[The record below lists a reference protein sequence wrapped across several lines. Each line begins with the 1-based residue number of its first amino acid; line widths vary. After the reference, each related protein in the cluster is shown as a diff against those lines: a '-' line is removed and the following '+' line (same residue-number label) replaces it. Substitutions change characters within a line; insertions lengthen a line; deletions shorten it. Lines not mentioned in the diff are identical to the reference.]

1 MNSKQLQYA
10 LRLSKTLSFS
20 FTAEEFKIS
29 QPALSKQISNLEKDL
44 GVKLFDRRKNPISLT
59 AAGEYF
65 FKETENILYQEEQ
78 LRRSMQDFNL
88 KKRGKLVIGISP
100 FRSLYLV
107 KNLCKAVREKYPNV
121 KIVLNEH
128 PSDQLRKLASEGKF
142 DFAVVNLPVDESV
155 LDIRLI
161 EQDTL
166 VLVVPKSMLSLIKYS
181 PGETFNLVD
190 FKDCKK
196 LPFIVLG
203 PSQEMHHLFK
213 KICSTAEIQP
223 NIAMEVVGITTAW
236 TMAHNGLGA
245 TLLPYQ
251 FVKSMNYN
259 DEVELFIPKCEMN
272 IRQPA
277 IITRRG
283 QYLPEYAKYAIDILS
298 GEVKK

>member
-1 MNSKQLQYA
+1 
-10 LRLSKTLSFS
+10 
-20 FTAEEFKIS
+20 
-29 QPALSKQISNLEKDL
+29 
-44 GVKLFDRRKNPISLT
+44 
-59 AAGEYF
+59 
-65 FKETENILYQEEQ
+65 
-78 LRRSMQDFNL
+78 MQDFNL

>member
-1 MNSKQLQYA
+1 MNSKQLEYA

-20 FTAEEFKIS
+20 LTAEEFKIS
-29 QPALSKQISNLEKDL
+29 QPALSKQISNLEKKL
-44 GVKLFDRRKNPISLT
+44 GVELFDRRKNPISLT

-65 FKETENILYQEEQ
+65 FEEIENLLYQEEQ
-78 LRRSMQDFNL
+78 LHRSMQDFNS

-107 KNLCKAVREKYPNV
+107 SNLCKKLKEKYPDV
-121 KIVLNEH
+121 KIVLNEYS
-128 PSDQLRKLASEGKF
+128 SDHLRRLASEGKV
-142 DFAVVNLPVDESV
+142 DFAIVNLPVDES
-155 LDIRLI
+155 LFDIKLI

-166 VLVVPKSMLSLIKYS
+166 VLVVPKSMLHLIKHS
-181 PGETFNLVD
+181 PGEKLPSLD

-196 LPFIVLG
+196 LPFIVVS
-203 PSQEMHHLFK
+203 PTQEMHHLFK

-223 NIAMEVVGITTAW
+223 DISMEVVGITTAW
-236 TMAHNGLGA
+236 TMAQNGLGA
-245 TLLPYQ
+245 TLLPLQ

-259 DEVELFIPKCEMN
+259 DEVELFIPKCETN

-277 IITRRG
+277 IITRHG

-298 GEVKK
+298 GEIK